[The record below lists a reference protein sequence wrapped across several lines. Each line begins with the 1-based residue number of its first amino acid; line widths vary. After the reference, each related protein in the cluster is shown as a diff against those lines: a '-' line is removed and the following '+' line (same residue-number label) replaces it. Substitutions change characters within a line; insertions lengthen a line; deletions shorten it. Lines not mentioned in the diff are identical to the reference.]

1 MEKNSSHAIPE
12 RKDVAVDDTWNLDKL
27 FADDASWDDGLK
39 SLGVLTKKIDSFKGT
54 LGQSA
59 ARLRECFDFMNDVE
73 LLDERLGYYAML
85 RYSEDAGS
93 SANQERYG
101 KYMATAAQVQA
112 AASYQTPEIQSIPD
126 DVMDGFL
133 KSRELAQFLIPLRK
147 ILRFKPHVLTEKEER
162 LLALQIEANQ
172 TARNAF
178 DALTDVDMDFGEV
191 DTPDGPRPLTQ
202 STWSAF
208 MINPDRG
215 LREKVYIQFYE
226 RYEKHKNTLAAL
238 YSGNVHLDK
247 YRAIIRNYKSSRA
260 AALFPDDVPGEVYD
274 NLVSTVSANLALLH
288 DYYEVKRKALQLDQ
302 LAHFDVYVPFITDIQ
317 VKHTYREA
325 VDVVIAGL
333 SRLGEEYC
341 TTLKNG
347 LLGRWVDRYENK
359 GKRSGAFSAGSFTGD
374 PYILMNF
381 KEDVLRDVFTLAH
394 EGGHSMHSWYSSKNN
409 PFQYY
414 SYTIF
419 EAEVASTFNEQLLA
433 RYMMDRA
440 EDSGM
445 TAYLIGKQLDDIV
458 GTIFRQ
464 TMFAEFEDRAHSLL
478 ESGTPLTVDSLRGLY
493 RELLMKYFGEKVRLF
508 PQSDLEGLRIPHFY
522 RAFYVYKYATGL
534 TASIALSRLVMAGGQ
549 KEKTAYL
556 DFLKSGGSKF
566 PLESLKLAG
575 VDMSKPEPV
584 QEAMNTFSSL
594 LDQLKSLIL

>member
-1 MEKNSSHAIPE
+1 MAKNTTHSIPD
-12 RKDVAVDDTWNLDKL
+12 RKDVAVDNTWDLEKL
-27 FADDASWDDGLK
+27 FIDDAAWDGGLAE
-39 SLGVLTKKIDSFKGT
+39 LAAFADKIASFKGT

-112 AASYQTPEIQSIPD
+112 TASYQTPEIQAIPD
-126 DVMDGFL
+126 DAMDSFL
-133 KSRELAQFLIPLRK
+133 KSPELEPYLIPIQK
-147 ILRFKPHVLTEKEER
+147 ILRFKPHVLSEKEER
-162 LLALQIEANQ
+162 LLALQMEANQ
-172 TARNAF
+172 TARKAF
-178 DALTDVDMDFGEV
+178 EALTDVDMDFGEV
-191 DTPDGPRPLTQ
+191 DTPEGSRPLTQ
-202 STWSAF
+202 STWGAF
-208 MINPDRG
+208 MINPDRD
-215 LREKVYIQFYE
+215 LREKVYNQFYE
-226 RYEKHKNTLAAL
+226 NYEKNQNTLAAL
-238 YSGNVHLDK
+238 YAGNVQLDK
-247 YRAIIRNYKSSRA
+247 YRADIRNYKSSRA
-260 AALFPDDVPGEVYD
+260 AALFPDDVPGAVYD
-274 NLVSTVSANLALLH
+274 NLVSTVSENLGLLH

-302 LAHFDVYVPFITDIQ
+302 LKHYDVYVPFITDIQ
-317 VKHTYREA
+317 VKHTYDEA

-333 SRLGEEYC
+333 GQLGEEYC
-341 TTLKNG
+341 ATLKDG

-359 GKRSGAFSAGSFTGD
+359 GKRSGAFSAGSFAGD

-409 PFQYY
+409 PLQYY
-414 SYTIF
+414 NYTIF

-433 RYMMDRA
+433 GYMMDRA

-445 TAYLIGKQLDDIV
+445 TAYLVGKQLDDMV

-478 ESGTPLTVDSLRGLY
+478 ESGTPLTVDSLRGAY
-493 RELLMKYFGEKVRLF
+493 RELLVKYFGEKVGLL

-534 TASIALSRLVMAGGQ
+534 TASIALSRRVMNGGDE
-549 KEKTAYL
+549 EKAAYL
-556 DFLKSGGSKF
+556 RFLKSGGSKF

-584 QEAMNTFSSL
+584 QDAMNTFSTL
-594 LDQLKSLIL
+594 LDQLKSLIA